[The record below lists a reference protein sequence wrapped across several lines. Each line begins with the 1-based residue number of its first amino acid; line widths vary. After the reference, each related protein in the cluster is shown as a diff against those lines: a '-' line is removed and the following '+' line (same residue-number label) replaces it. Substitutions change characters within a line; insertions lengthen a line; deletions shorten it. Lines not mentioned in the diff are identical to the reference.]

1 MAQENTLHQ
10 HRLFIDKKEILSESS
25 GSLSIEGDSRINR
38 LSITINDID
47 MQHDSLYNK
56 PVEFYLGESNEDSV
70 PIFRGFVKRFTPSE
84 TKLTIEA
91 LDVRTFLTGN
101 NAIKITST
109 DEKNYDGKTLG
120 QFLYDIIK
128 DKINVD
134 KTIIDIDMLKDMDKP
149 ISMTGYRGVND
160 DAYKVISDKIASKM
174 DDDDLE
180 NVLGYFLDVKEG
192 PEHSGVVI
200 VKEKKLT
207 DTHSYTYSYAD
218 GLISVSHKEVNPP
231 NTAYYNDGRILKYT
245 SRNSGQSVV
254 EVDSLDDVG
263 ESRNIAL
270 KQILLQQEQ
279 KKEIRLNVSKGYDIA
294 LGSIVFLD
302 VDDDDIYG
310 NHRVVGKNISFGRR
324 FRCRLK
330 LNKKPIKLSNY
341 IQ

>member
-1 MAQENTLHQ
+1 
-10 HRLFIDKKEILSESS
+10 
-25 GSLSIEGDSRINR
+25 
-38 LSITINDID
+38 

-160 DAYKVISDKIASKM
+160 DAYKVISDKIANKM

-180 NVLGYFLDVKEG
+180 NVLGYFVDVKEG
-192 PEHSGVVI
+192 PEHSGVV
-200 VKEKKLT
+200 
-207 DTHSYTYSYAD
+207 
-218 GLISVSHKEVNPP
+218 
-231 NTAYYNDGRILKYT
+231 
-245 SRNSGQSVV
+245 
-254 EVDSLDDVG
+254 
-263 ESRNIAL
+263 
-270 KQILLQQEQ
+270 
-279 KKEIRLNVSKGYDIA
+279 IA